1 MQVLTENLVDLE
13 MRGVLRRIDDVL
25 KDSGGDV
32 RIGSL
37 ATSRSTL
44 QKYIMSGETSVIQR
58 MILDACFRAEALGPG
73 SADLVFE
80 VSTALLKNHSAKAMV
95 DNEHKVLVSKKI
107 RESLDKEVIVSSRR
121 PDIVSLSSAL
131 EGLPHIS
138 QRIASEAIKLGNPF
152 STYKVS
158 RGNISETSSR
168 KIDGY
173 NFHVTSPVSAVTGKS
188 SAWDRYRCD
197 VVVIDGIVESVSE
210 LHHLF
215 EMYSASGRPLCIVCR
230 EVKPE
235 IVTTIRHNNLR
246 GTLDVTVCTFGYDEI
261 RANLLVDAAVCVNGD
276 VVSSM
281 QGDLISTAHSKVVTV
296 DRVVISDSLLT
307 VYNSGSSSRVA
318 EHRTRLEKK
327 ISESDQATG
336 EMIEK
341 RLPSLIS
348 DSISI
353 TVGISDMSSDP
364 STIEN
369 LDRFFRTL
377 RSLLSHG
384 YLVKEDID
392 DLIENNEIFRGID
405 LCKFPSVI
413 PTASFL
419 SFLRY
424 TQQLLV
430 DLILIGAIVK
440 S

>member
-1 MQVLTENLVDLE
+1 
-13 MRGVLRRIDDVL
+13 
-25 KDSGGDV
+25 
-32 RIGSL
+32 
-37 ATSRSTL
+37 
-44 QKYIMSGETSVIQR
+44 
-58 MILDACFRAEALGPG
+58 
-73 SADLVFE
+73 
-80 VSTALLKNHSAKAMV
+80 
-95 DNEHKVLVSKKI
+95 
-107 RESLDKEVIVSSRR
+107 
-121 PDIVSLSSAL
+121 
-131 EGLPHIS
+131 
-138 QRIASEAIKLGNPF
+138 
-152 STYKVS
+152 
-158 RGNISETSSR
+158 
-168 KIDGY
+168 
-173 NFHVTSPVSAVTGKS
+173 
-188 SAWDRYRCD
+188 
-197 VVVIDGIVESVSE
+197 
-210 LHHLF
+210 
-215 EMYSASGRPLCIVCR
+215 
-230 EVKPE
+230 
-235 IVTTIRHNNLR
+235 
-246 GTLDVTVCTFGYDEI
+246 
-261 RANLLVDAAVCVNGD
+261 
-276 VVSSM
+276 M

-307 VYNSGSSSRVA
+307 VYNSGSSVRVA
-318 EHRTRLEKK
+318 EHRARLEKK

-392 DLIENNEIFRGID
+392 DIIENNEIFRGID